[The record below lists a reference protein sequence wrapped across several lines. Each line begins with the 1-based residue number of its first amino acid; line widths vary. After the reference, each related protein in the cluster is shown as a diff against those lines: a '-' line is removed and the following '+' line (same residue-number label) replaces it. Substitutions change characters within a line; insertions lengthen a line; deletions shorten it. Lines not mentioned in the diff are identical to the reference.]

1 MAETFATS
9 QYKEKLFGNL
19 TLHQSALMLA
29 AAAPG
34 VMLASNGYSAGYVI
48 PYGLMCLALYAGLAY
63 HDLDERALTLL
74 GYARSGRRMLWRTPQ
89 MEEFIGVEDIDRD
102 AVKTL
107 DGRLLSVLKVM
118 PKDLGGLS
126 ETDLERAISGY
137 GVFLHEL
144 SANIQVIMSSTEIDV
159 ESYLMRLRERVLV
172 AGRPESLAYYEHYAA
187 FMREVVESKTVTDR
201 DYHIVIAQDAGGS
214 PERARQNLDAKT
226 RNLSASLRDAGIEC
240 ERLGTEALIGFYAGF
255 YNPRFRL
262 ADDPWSPVTFHAG
275 RPGPPPATVDSGQP
289 AGFVKGGLEN
299 VRKPSDRRAQVI
311 GELMPSSVDIRR
323 DHADIEKL
331 HRVLYAMRFPSS
343 VHPGWLT
350 KLIRQP
356 IDFDVVFHIHPLSQK
371 TSVEYLQKELTK
383 LETDV
388 TVREREGLIVAEKD
402 RVSLQKVRE
411 LLGRVSRDEEKCFDV
426 ALYVNVK
433 AYTEK
438 ELDIAV
444 MRVRDVI
451 EGMGGGLRVARW
463 EMAEALRSC
472 YPIAYDGLGEKRD
485 RMFPSSAVRDSYP
498 FILSSLEDRGERAV
512 VAGYNQF
519 NGIPVL
525 IDLYR
530 QPNPHVLV
538 LGSSGSG
545 KSFLV
550 KKIMLSQAMQDT
562 DIYVVDPQGEY
573 GLAVRAMGGK
583 VVKLAPDSDSVINMF
598 EIGPDTYDGR
608 KGAVKAFFNL
618 VRGGLD
624 ERQSGAVTGI
634 VDKMLDNA
642 YRKAG
647 IHADE
652 PATWK
657 RRPPTF
663 SDVYEALNAF
673 ASESGSKAESWKK
686 TTAEALL
693 SCITPLVFGD
703 MRYLNSQTTVDLE
716 GGGIVSFDLSSAS
729 AYKPVQRAM
738 ALFIVFDHIYSRILS
753 GGGRRRKMIIVD
765 EAWCV
770 FENNQDWL
778 GPIVRTGRKEN
789 VSVVMIDQNVEDL
802 LARDQAGRPRGH
814 VILNNTS
821 TKFILRQ
828 EASALKIVSE
838 TFALTDGQRE
848 FLKSAG
854 SGDALM
860 LTPTAKLPLLIL
872 ASGYELALLST
883 TPGGEAKAP
892 HEVERPQAG
901 APVVRAAGLPA
912 DSFRQLLSDGY
923 VEAVGSG
930 GKPGENALYLVK
942 PCPAGD
948 ALHNLARELIK
959 ERLRAMAPQAD
970 VRTHSRIL
978 PDLTFTLHGGESAA
992 IEVFSAAD
1000 IRSPDAETS
1009 RKHANMLEYSA
1020 GRLVVW
1026 AAVDGEALELARGR
1040 GYGNVVSYEAAADH
1054 AIGVLSSGRRPP

>member
-1 MAETFATS
+1 MAQTFATS
-9 QYKEKLFGNL
+9 EYKEKLFGNL

-29 AAAPG
+29 ACAPG

-48 PYGLMCLALYAGLAY
+48 PYGLLCLALYAGLAY
-63 HDLDERALTLL
+63 HDIDERVLALI
-74 GYARSGRRMLWRTPQ
+74 GYARSGRRILWGTRQ
-89 MEEFIGVEDIDRD
+89 MEEFLGVEDIDRD
-102 AVKTL
+102 AVKTR

-126 ETDLERAISGY
+126 ETDMERAISGY

-144 SANIQVIMSSTEIDV
+144 SANIQVIMSSREIDV
-159 ESYLMRLRERVLV
+159 ESYLMRLRERVLLG
-172 AGRPESLAYYEHYAA
+172 GRPQSIAYYEHYAA

-201 DYHIVIAQDAGGS
+201 DYHIVISQNVGGS
-214 PERARQNLDAKT
+214 SEGALRDLDAKT
-226 RNLSASLRDAGIEC
+226 RNLAASLRDAGIEC
-240 ERLGTEALIGFYAGF
+240 ERLGTDALVGFYAGF

-262 ADDPWSPVTFHAG
+262 ADDPWSPVTFHAPLAG
-275 RPGPPPATVDSGQP
+275 FRPGPAVADGT
-289 AGFVKGGLEN
+289 AGFADGGIER
-299 VRKPSDRRAQVI
+299 VRNPSDRRSQI
-311 GELMPSSVDIRR
+311 LGELMPSSVDVHR
-323 DHADIEKL
+323 DRADIEKL

-371 TSVEYLQKELTK
+371 TSVEYLQKELAK

-402 RVSLQKVRE
+402 RVCLEKVRE

-438 ELDIAV
+438 ELDVAV

-451 EGMGGGLRVARW
+451 EGMGAQLRVARW

-498 FILSSLEDRGERAV
+498 FILSSLEDRGDRAV

-519 NGIPVL
+519 NGVPVL

-550 KKIMLSQAMQDT
+550 KKLMLCQAMQDT

-573 GLAVRAMGGK
+573 GPAVRAMGGK
-583 VVKLAPDSDSVINMF
+583 VVKLSPDSDSVINLF

-624 ERQSGAVTGI
+624 ERQSGAVAGI

-642 YRKAG
+642 YRKVG
-647 IHADE
+647 IYADE
-652 PATWK
+652 PGTWT

-703 MRYLNSQTTVDLE
+703 MRYLNSQTTVDLA

-729 AYKPVQRAM
+729 AYKPHQRAM
-738 ALFIVFDHIYSRILS
+738 ALFIVFDHVYSRMLS
-753 GGGRRRKMIIVD
+753 AGGRRRMIIVD

-778 GPIVRTGRKEN
+778 GPIVRTGRKNN
-789 VSVVMIDQNVEDL
+789 VGVVMIDQNVEDL

-828 EASALKIVSE
+828 EASALRLVSE
-838 TFALTDGQRE
+838 TFALTESQSE

-860 LTPTAKLPLLIL
+860 LTPTAKLPLLVL

-883 TPGGEAKAP
+883 SPEGEAKP
-892 HEVERPQAG
+892 HVEAERPRAG
-901 APVVRAAGLPA
+901 APLVRASGLAAG
-912 DSFRQLLSDGY
+912 SFRRLLSDGY
-923 VEAVGSG
+923 IEAVGSG
-930 GKPGENALYLVK
+930 GRLGGSALYLVR
-942 PCPAGD
+942 PCQTGE
-948 ALHNLARELIK
+948 ALHNLARELIA
-959 ERLRAMAPQAD
+959 ERLRAMAEGGE
-970 VRTHSRIL
+970 VRTHARIL
-978 PDLTFTLHGGESAA
+978 PDITYAGVGGESAA

-1000 IRSPDAETS
+1000 ILSPDAETA

-1020 GRLVVW
+1020 SRLVVW
-1026 AAVDGEALELARGR
+1026 AAVDGEALRVARGR
-1040 GYGNVVSYEAAADH
+1040 GYANVVPYEAAADH
-1054 AIGVLSSGRRPP
+1054 AIGVLSNGGRSP